1 MKITFGEAL
10 SRKTWLQ
17 KELMQSLTDECLN
30 CKEAIEKQE
39 WDVKLVV
46 NGVDVEPVW
55 FNSIMT
61 KLDEHIE
68 IEAKILFEQHLESIQ
83 ETLEDKTKK
92 LLGDMQDI
100 HDDLINGYSPIKKG

>member
-1 MKITFGEAL
+1 MKITFEEAL

-17 KELMQSLTDECLN
+17 KELMESLNDECFS
-30 CKEAIEKQE
+30 CKEALEKQE

-61 KLDEHIE
+61 KLKEHIDA
-68 IEAKILFEQHLESIQ
+68 EAKLLFEQHLESIQ

-92 LLGDMQDI
+92 LLDNIQDI
-100 HDDLINGYSPIKKG
+100 HNDLIYSYKNKA